1 MKIGVNFAACLGVG
15 VLLSS
20 CAPRVSLRSMP
31 DPLRKS
37 SIESKVMAVGTL
49 PNPSVDDARFADSF
63 AGELRKR
70 GIKVRIVPVDELR
83 DEEIAFVFL
92 KDNEREKASLA
103 MPIVNVREGSDDA
116 GGPFRDSSDVSTT
129 YFPFWPSR
137 KVLEIRAWLYTGKAI
152 RELRGTGETNE
163 APMWEG
169 RLETNKDTYE
179 RRVTQCALAL
189 ARYFG
194 REFHGKV
201 RLYRRHNE

>member
-1 MKIGVNFAACLGVG
+1 MKRGVNFAACLGVW

-20 CAPRVSLRSMP
+20 CAPRVFLRSMP

-37 SIESKVMAVGTL
+37 SIESKVMAVGAL
-49 PNPSVDDARFADSF
+49 SNPSVDDARFADSF

-70 GIKVRIVPVDELR
+70 GIEVRIVPVDELR

-92 KDNEREKASLA
+92 KGNEREKASLA

-116 GGPFRDSSDVSTT
+116 GGPFRDSFDVSTT

-152 RELRGTGETNE
+152 GN
-163 APMWEG
+163 
-169 RLETNKDTYE
+169 
-179 RRVTQCALAL
+179 
-189 ARYFG
+189 
-194 REFHGKV
+194 
-201 RLYRRHNE
+201 